1 MSFRAVNPG
10 SCGLLFPMLNM
21 QSLRAFLIA
30 LLLLFSLG
38 CGPAPKQG
46 VSRAARPAS
55 VRTAPAVGGV
65 PVGQQKLMLFGGPGH
80 RDYLG
85 CISCSEYATDSVFNQ
100 YGTYG
105 SRYSGTSIW
114 NHYGDYGSAYST
126 RGACNP
132 YATDPPVIVDGDG
145 NFHGRLTLNKYHQQI
160 GLGTAYHDWLDC
172 AVCEN

>member
-105 SRYSGTSIW
+105 SRYSGTSASLLRLRNSPQAPASIVFSGMMR
-114 NHYGDYGSAYST
+114 NT
-126 RGACNP
+126 RQKGHAQEK
-132 YATDPPVIVDGDG
+132 
-145 NFHGRLTLNKYHQQI
+145 RSS
-160 GLGTAYHDWLDC
+160 
-172 AVCEN
+172 